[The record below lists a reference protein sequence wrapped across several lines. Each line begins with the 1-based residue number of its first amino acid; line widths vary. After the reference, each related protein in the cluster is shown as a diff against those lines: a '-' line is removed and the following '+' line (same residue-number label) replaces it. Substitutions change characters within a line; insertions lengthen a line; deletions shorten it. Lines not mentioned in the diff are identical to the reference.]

1 MIIFLT
7 YSNLFAGHNFKP
19 PDGHNFKP
27 PDGHNFKPP
36 NEFT

>member
-27 PDGHNFKPP
+27 P